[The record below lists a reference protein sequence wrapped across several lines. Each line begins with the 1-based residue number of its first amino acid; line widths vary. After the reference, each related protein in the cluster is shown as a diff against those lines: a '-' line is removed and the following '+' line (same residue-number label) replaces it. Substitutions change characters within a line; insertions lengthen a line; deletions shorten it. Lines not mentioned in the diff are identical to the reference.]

1 MGFLDA
7 LLGGRGK
14 RVKGA
19 APDRLFAMSTAQVT
33 LDTGLGL
40 KHKGSAGIVFQPL
53 ETADFDAILAETE
66 ELLRGAAADTGTD
79 VESHADEYGYRWL
92 ILRDPDFEDL
102 VVALNTISTQ
112 LQGSG
117 YGDRLLAAVFP
128 FEDKGKPLYF
138 IYNFKRG
145 AYYPFVPAPG
155 DQARDSERELRL
167 KAQVGAELPFEEDI
181 ARWFPL
187 WEIPL

>member
-14 RVKGA
+14 KLKGP
-19 APDRLFAMSTAQVT
+19 APDRLFAMTTAHVA
-33 LDTGLGL
+33 LETGLGL
-40 KHKGSAGIVFQPL
+40 RHKGVAGIVFQPL
-53 ETADFDAILAETE
+53 GTADFEQIVAETD
-66 ELLRGAAADTGTD
+66 ELLRGSAEETGTAI
-79 VESHADEYGYRWL
+79 ESADDEFGYRWL

-102 VVALNTISTQ
+102 VVSLNTVSTQ
-112 LQGSG
+112 LQGGG
-117 YGDRLLAAVFP
+117 YGDRLLCCVFA
-128 FEDKGKPLYF
+128 FEEKGKPIYF

-145 AYYPFVPAPG
+145 AYYPFVPSG
-155 DQARDSERELRL
+155 DKSRNSERELRL

-181 ARWFPL
+181 TRWFPL